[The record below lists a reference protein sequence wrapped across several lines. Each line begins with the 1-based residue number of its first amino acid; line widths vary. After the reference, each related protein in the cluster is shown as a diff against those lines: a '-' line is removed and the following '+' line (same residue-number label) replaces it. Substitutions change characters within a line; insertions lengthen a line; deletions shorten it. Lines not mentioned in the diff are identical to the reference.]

1 MSTKRRVAI
10 TGVGV
15 VSPCGIGTE
24 AYWQGLL
31 SAPPEGLRRIENF
44 DPEAYFTNPKEAR
57 RTDRFAQ
64 FALAAADEAMTMA
77 GDVGGDPT
85 RKGVWIGTGIG
96 GLTTLEEQV
105 LVNEHKGARRV
116 SPFMVPM
123 LMANAASAA
132 ISMKYGWQGP
142 CENTCTA
149 CAAGTQSIGN
159 AYRLVMSGLCDAM
172 VTGSSES
179 VMTPT
184 CIAGF
189 TNMTAMS
196 SDNMSRPFDRDRNGF
211 VLAEGSGVLVLEE
224 MESAIARGATILA
237 EVMGAASNADAYH
250 ITAPSPGG
258 VGAINCMRA
267 AIADAGLVPADVTY
281 VNAHGTSTPLNDAAE
296 AAAIAEVFGATPPAV
311 TSFKG
316 VTGHALGGA
325 GSLEAVGIVLGM
337 QKGAIPP
344 TAGYAN
350 VDPDMAPIDIVVGEA
365 REWTPAPVLSNSFG
379 FGGHNGCVVIGP
391 APA

>member
-1 MSTKRRVAI
+1 MKRRVAI

-24 AYWQGLL
+24 AFWNGLL
-31 SAPPEGLRRIENF
+31 SAAPEGLRRIENF
-44 DPEAYFTNPKEAR
+44 DPEPYFANPKEAR

-64 FALAAADEAMTMA
+64 FALAAADEALTMS

-159 AYRLVMSGLCDAM
+159 AYRLIVSGLCDAM
-172 VTGSSES
+172 VTGSSEA

-224 MESAIARGATILA
+224 MESAQARGATILA
-237 EVMGAASNADAYH
+237 D
-250 ITAPSPGG
+250 
-258 VGAINCMRA
+258 
-267 AIADAGLVPADVTY
+267 
-281 VNAHGTSTPLNDAAE
+281 
-296 AAAIAEVFGATPPAV
+296 
-311 TSFKG
+311 
-316 VTGHALGGA
+316 
-325 GSLEAVGIVLGM
+325 
-337 QKGAIPP
+337 
-344 TAGYAN
+344 
-350 VDPDMAPIDIVVGEA
+350 
-365 REWTPAPVLSNSFG
+365 
-379 FGGHNGCVVIGP
+379 
-391 APA
+391 

>member
-15 VSPCGIGTE
+15 VSPCGIGNE
-24 AYWQGLL
+24 AFWNGLI
-31 SAPPEGLRRIENF
+31 SAAPMGLRTIDDF
-44 DPEAYFTNPKEAR
+44 DPEPYFANPKEAR

-64 FALAAADEAMTMA
+64 FALAAADEALTMS

-105 LVNEHKGARRV
+105 LVNEHKGPRRV

-159 AYRLVMSGLCDAM
+159 AYRLIVSGLCDAM
-172 VTGSSES
+172 VTGSSEA

-224 MESAIARGATILA
+224 MELAKARGATILA
-237 EVMGAASNADAYH
+237 ELMGAASNADAHH

-258 VGAINCMRA
+258 VGAITCMRT

-296 AAAIAEVFGATPPAV
+296 AAAIAEVFGDTPPAV

-344 TAGYAN
+344 TAGFEN
-350 VDPDMAPIDIVVGEA
+350 VDPEMAPIDLVVGEA

-379 FGGHNGCVVIGP
+379 FGGHNGCIVIGP
-391 APA
+391 PPA